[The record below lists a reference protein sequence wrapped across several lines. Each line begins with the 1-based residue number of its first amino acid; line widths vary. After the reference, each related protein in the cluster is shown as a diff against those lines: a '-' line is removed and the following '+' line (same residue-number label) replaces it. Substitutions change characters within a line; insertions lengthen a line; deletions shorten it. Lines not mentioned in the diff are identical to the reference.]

1 MSLSNVCGMFDVIM
15 KGGPMMILIAAC
27 SVVAMGVFLE
37 RLVNYH
43 RETVHVSDFLRG
55 LAILIRR
62 RNFAEALHESA
73 GTPGPVG
80 RVVHSAVLH
89 HSKPREHLKEIVR
102 ETAQL
107 EVPKLERYLPA
118 LSTIAYGAPLLG
130 FLGTVGGLL
139 EAFSTLS
146 NQSGYA
152 TATDLSKGILQSLV
166 TTSAGMA
173 VGTFAFV
180 AYCYLSARVNS
191 LIHDM
196 ERAGIEMVQ
205 LICDEPPGEGIIEFT
220 SGFVSEKNP
229 GSGAR

>member
-1 MSLSNVCGMFDVIM
+1 MFELVM

-27 SVVAMGVFLE
+27 SVAAIGVFLE

-43 RETVHVSDFLRG
+43 RETVHVGDFLRG
-55 LAILIRR
+55 LANLIRR
-62 RNFAEALHESA
+62 RSFAEALHESA
-73 GTPGPVG
+73 GTPGPVA
-80 RVVHSAVLH
+80 RVVHAAILH
-89 HSKPREHLKEIVR
+89 HSKPREHLKEIIR

-139 EAFSTLS
+139 DAFSTLS
-146 NQSGYA
+146 SQSGYA
-152 TATDLSKGILQSLV
+152 TATDLSRGIYQSLV

-173 VGTFAFV
+173 VGTIAFV
-180 AYCYLSARVNS
+180 AYCYLSARANS

-196 ERAGIEMVQ
+196 ERAGIEMLQ
-205 LICDEPPGEGIIEFT
+205 LICDEEPGEGIIEFAPGFAKELP
-220 SGFVSEKNP
+220 SGS
-229 GSGAR
+229 ARR